1 MSELLLD
8 AGAALVE
15 DDGVVLVV
23 DDWSALLGVVAGA
36 VAAGVWLLV
45 LFGSELLGAVCATA
59 SPAHNSNAEHVN
71 RTFFMFGSL
80 LFIYLASASL
90 DEETWP
96 LILCSGSV
104 HAHVNRPSR
113 QLEISYY

>member
-8 AGAALVE
+8 DGAALVE

-23 DDWSALLGVVAGA
+23 DDWLALLGVVAGA
-36 VAAGVWLLV
+36 VAAGVWLLL

-71 RTFFMFGSL
+71 RTFFILASL
-80 LFIYLASASL
+80 LLISLARLLKGDVAFWLS
-90 DEETWP
+90 
-96 LILCSGSV
+96 IV
-104 HAHVNRPSR
+104 
-113 QLEISYY
+113 QLTHT